1 MKYKISEYPIEL
13 VENRGTI
20 EGNFIFSLYKEPEL
34 YDEYKHLSADELN
47 GEIRL
52 DEGRFYF
59 NLGKEMT
66 DLGYKTLDD
75 LTIFSYLENKA
86 ESKRKFDELGGYEP
100 IREAKEI
107 IDSENN
113 PVFYDELAKNNL
125 ILDLYEK
132 GFNVKQDLNKFKNMK
147 CEEVYDYYDFMLNNI
162 TLGSKINRL
171 ETHNLSEN
179 YGEFIKTWDSGVGS
193 GFKLGFPILNYS
205 VAGLHLGT
213 LSLVSAHIGKG
224 KSSIL
229 LPMMILPLIEIG
241 EDITIIANEQI
252 ENDWRIM
259 VISSVLSSKIGYFGM
274 NRSKFLFGGFSEEDK
289 KHLKLAEEW
298 LEKQKGKIRYSHLFD
313 YDIKTVK
320 KIVKKYSKLGCRIF
334 IYDTAKPQTEDVNAW
349 SAFSED
355 AKLLFQVA
363 HQQNVAIVATAQLS
377 GGSQSRRWL
386 GLDCIGKSKSIAETT
401 AMCLLFRPLRPEELD
416 PENSKYIKV
425 WRNAR
430 NKDTGK
436 LMDTKEEITLN
447 PNHQHI
453 ALFLSKNRYGESDVV
468 IIYER
473 NLSWNTYRELGF
485 ASNIPYDGF

>member
-1 MKYKISEYPIEL
+1 MKYKISEYPREL
-13 VENRGTI
+13 VENRSII
-20 EGNFIFSLYKEPEL
+20 EGNFIFSLFKEPDL
-34 YDEYKHLSADELN
+34 FDEYKHLSADEMN

-52 DEGRFYF
+52 EEGRFYF

-66 DLGYKTLDD
+66 DLGYKTLDN
-75 LTIFSYLENKA
+75 LTIFSYLETKP
-86 ESKRKFDELGGYEP
+86 ESKKIFENFGGYDP

-107 IDSENN
+107 IDSDNN
-113 PVFYDELAKNNL
+113 SVFYDELAKNNL

-132 GFNVKQDLNKFKNMK
+132 GFNIKQDINKFKNMK
-147 CEEVYDYYDFMLNNI
+147 CEQVYDYYDLMLNNI
-162 TLGSKINRL
+162 TLGSKITRL
-171 ETHNLSEN
+171 ETHSLSTN
-179 YGEFIKTWDSGVGS
+179 YSEAIQKWDSGIGS
-193 GFKLGFPILNYS
+193 GFKLGFPILNYM

-229 LPMMILPLIEIG
+229 LPMMILPLIESG
-241 EDITIIANEQI
+241 EDITIIANEQDL
-252 ENDWRIM
+252 NDWQIM
-259 VISSVLSSKIGYFGM
+259 VISTVLSNKIGYFGM

-298 LEKQKGKIRYSHLFD
+298 LQNQKGKIIYSHLFD

-334 IYDTAKPQTEDVNAW
+334 IYDTAKPQQEDVTAW
-349 SAFSED
+349 ASFSED

-377 GGSQSRRWL
+377 GASQTRRWL
-386 GLDCIGKSKSIAETT
+386 GLDCVGKSKSIAETT
-401 AMCLLFRPLRPEELD
+401 SICLLFRPLRLEELD
-416 PENSKYIKV
+416 PENSKHIKV

-430 NKDTGK
+430 DINTGK
-436 LMDTKEEITLN
+436 LTNVKEEITLDQN
-447 PNHQHI
+447 KHFI
-453 ALFLSKNRYGESDVV
+453 ALFISKNRYGESDIV

-473 NLSWNTYRELGF
+473 NLSYNTYREIGF
-485 ASNIPYDGF
+485 TSNIPYDGF